1 MYLMEHKIEHRTE
14 YQILLNKFAGNNDLY
29 KLLEECLLEECLLE
43 EERQRESAYMMS
55 GVYPERRNTVMKLM
69 TDLKFNEE
77 REVK

>member
-1 MYLMEHKIEHRTE
+1 MEHRTE

-29 KLLEECLLEECLLE
+29 KLLEECLLED
-43 EERQRESAYMMS
+43 ERNRESTYLIS
-55 GVYPERRNTVMKLM
+55 GTYPERRNLIMKLM

>member
-1 MYLMEHKIEHRTE
+1 MDHKIEHRTE

-29 KLLEECLLEECLLE
+29 KLLEECLLEE
-43 EERQRESAYMMS
+43 ERQRESTYMMS

>member
-1 MYLMEHKIEHRTE
+1 MYLMEHRIEHRTE
-14 YQILLNKFAGNNDLY
+14 YQILLNRFAGNNDLY
-29 KLLEECLLEECLLE
+29 KLLEECLLE

>member
-29 KLLEECLLEECLLE
+29 KLLEECLLEE
-43 EERQRESAYMMS
+43 ERQRESAYIMS

-77 REVK
+77 KEAN

>member
-29 KLLEECLLEECLLE
+29 KLLEECLLEE
-43 EERQRESAYMMS
+43 ERQRESTYMMS

>member
-1 MYLMEHKIEHRTE
+1 MEHKIEHRTE
-14 YQILLNKFAGNNDLY
+14 YQILLNRFAGNNDLY
-29 KLLEECLLEECLLE
+29 KLLEECLLEE
-43 EERQRESAYMMS
+43 ERQRESTYMMS

>member
-1 MYLMEHKIEHRTE
+1 MYLMGHKIEHRTE

-29 KLLEECLLEECLLE
+29 KLLEECLLEE
-43 EERQRESAYMMS
+43 ERQRESTYMMS

-77 REVK
+77 REAK

>member
-1 MYLMEHKIEHRTE
+1 MYLMEHRTE

-29 KLLEECLLEECLLE
+29 KLLEECLLED
-43 EERQRESAYMMS
+43 ERNRESAYLIS
-55 GVYPERRNTVMKLM
+55 GAYPERRNLIMKLM

>member
-1 MYLMEHKIEHRTE
+1 MEHRIEHRTE
-14 YQILLNKFAGNNDLY
+14 YQILLNRFAGNNDLY
-29 KLLEECLLEECLLE
+29 KLLEECLLED
-43 EERQRESAYMMS
+43 ERQRESTYMMS

>member
-1 MYLMEHKIEHRTE
+1 MHLMEHKIEHRTE

-29 KLLEECLLEECLLE
+29 KLLEECLLE

>member
-1 MYLMEHKIEHRTE
+1 MEHRIEHRTE

-29 KLLEECLLEECLLE
+29 KLLEECLLEE
-43 EERQRESAYMMS
+43 ERQRESTYMMS

>member
-14 YQILLNKFAGNNDLY
+14 YQILLNKFSGNNDLY
-29 KLLEECLLEECLLE
+29 TVLEECLPED
-43 EERQRESAYMMS
+43 ERQRESAYMMS

>member
-1 MYLMEHKIEHRTE
+1 MEHRTE

-29 KLLEECLLEECLLE
+29 KLLEECLLED
-43 EERQRESAYMMS
+43 ERNRESAYLIS
-55 GVYPERRNTVMKLM
+55 GVYPERRNLIMKLM

>member
-29 KLLEECLLEECLLE
+29 KLLEECLLEE
-43 EERQRESAYMMS
+43 ERQRESTYMMS
-55 GVYPERRNTVMKLM
+55 GVYPERRNTVMNLM

>member
-14 YQILLNKFAGNNDLY
+14 YQILLNKFSGNNDLY
-29 KLLEECLLEECLLE
+29 KLLEECLLEE
-43 EERQRESAYMMS
+43 ERQRESTYMMS

>member
-1 MYLMEHKIEHRTE
+1 MYLVEHKIEHRTE

-29 KLLEECLLEECLLE
+29 KLLEECLLE